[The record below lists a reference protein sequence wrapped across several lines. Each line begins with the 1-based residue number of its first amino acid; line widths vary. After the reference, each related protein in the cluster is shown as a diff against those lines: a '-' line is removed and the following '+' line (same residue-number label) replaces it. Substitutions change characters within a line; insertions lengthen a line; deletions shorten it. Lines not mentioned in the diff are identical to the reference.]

1 MDEHRLVDVMS
12 AWKRH
17 VTKTF
22 KPGADSTWTFSE
34 AAPGAPEHSEEQVF
48 IPDASG
54 ADAPAEYLS
63 VLSSGFVIGK
73 RVMLL
78 KRVTGLVQDEEKLKN
93 EEELTRKDVQVEAM
107 GTITDVPFDASG
119 KVVVSFEIDQSSSK
133 SKRKRPHVVV
143 SARVNVAD
151 LELSSS
157 AEPPAK
163 QPRSAEAAS
172 NEAPR
177 PAEAVSPT
185 LAKYP
190 FLEKLGSVAEVCEG
204 WEAHQFQHG
213 APSDEM
219 CLTKSKAQVVL
230 AMLAMLPEKPLSSDE
245 ILLVSRGGAHCAIK
259 TTHHTHPQ
267 ATKPAQH
274 PCNIPHP
281 PATPISQCYPI
292 PSRSTA
298 CTENHKP
305 SPTKTHPP
313 PFPDQHPTRPPPRH
327 KVLALVQVRS
337 SWKCGPLSHG
347 RLASLSSLRT
357 LRR

>member
-1 MDEHRLVDVMS
+1 MDEHRLADVAS

-22 KPGADSTWTFSE
+22 KPGAESTWTFSE

-119 KVVVSFEIDQSSSK
+119 KVVVSFEIDQSASK
-133 SKRKRPHVVV
+133 SKRKRTSVVV

-274 PCNIPHP
+274 PCNIPTHQP
-281 PATPISQCYPI
+281 P
-292 PSRSTA
+292 PSASAIQFHLAQQLVPRTTNQA
-298 CTENHKP
+298 QPRH
-305 SPTKTHPP
+305 THPLS
-313 PFPDQHPTRPPPRH
+313 QTNIQRAHHPVTRCWRWC
-327 KVLALVQVRS
+327 R
-337 SWKCGPLSHG
+337 
-347 RLASLSSLRT
+347 
-357 LRR
+357 